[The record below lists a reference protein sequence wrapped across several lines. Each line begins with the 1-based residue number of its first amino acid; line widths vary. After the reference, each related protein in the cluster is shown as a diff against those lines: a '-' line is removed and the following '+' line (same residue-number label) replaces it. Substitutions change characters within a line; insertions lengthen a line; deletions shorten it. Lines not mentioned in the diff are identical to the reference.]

1 MAKTR
6 EAVKPGGRKGIL
18 AKASAVKAAA
28 SKTQPA
34 KKSPAGKS
42 GSARMAVSVK
52 AARKTAAKAPARKST
67 AAGKAAVPRA
77 ANPAKKA
84 APVSSKLSEGAA
96 RMPPQSASARGGPA
110 GVYDESKIKTL
121 SSLEHIRLRTGM
133 YIGRLGDGSNPD
145 DGIYVLLKEIIDN
158 GIDEFIMGNGK
169 HIEIVVK
176 DGTAKVRDFGRGIPL
191 GKLVEC
197 VSVIN
202 TGAKYNDD
210 VFQFSVGLNGVGTK
224 AVNALSSHFRVVAI
238 RDGEFAEAVFQ
249 RGDLKSQRKGK
260 LKDKQKNGT
269 YVEFTPDREIFENY
283 EFNPEFIEKR
293 IKNYAYLNAGLTLS
307 YNGKPYKS
315 EKGLYDLLGEE
326 AGDECLYNM
335 GYYRGEHIEFAF
347 SHTNNYGE
355 EYFSFVNGQFTSDGG
370 THLSA
375 FKEGLLKGVQAYF
388 KKDYRSE
395 DIREGIIAAVAV
407 KLKNPV
413 FESQTKN
420 KLGNSDIRGWIVQ
433 EVKDATEDWLH
444 KNTEAAKKLEQKIL
458 ANESL
463 RTELN
468 QVKKE
473 AREAAKKIALKIP
486 KLKDCKYHLED
497 GKEGEIS
504 TIFITEGDSA
514 SGSMV
519 SSRDV
524 MTQAIF
530 ALRGKVENMYGKKRA
545 AIYKN
550 EELYN
555 MMMALGIENDVSG
568 LRYAR
573 IVIATDADFD
583 GFHIRNLLLTFFLSY
598 FEELVTG
605 GRIFILET
613 PLFRVRNKKETRYCY
628 NANERDVAIYD
639 LGSQYEVTR
648 FKGLGE
654 INPKEFG
661 QFIGDDIRLVPVSV
675 STLKTV
681 PQVLNFYMGKNTP
694 ERREYI
700 MKNLIEDA
708 G

>member
-1 MAKTR
+1 
-6 EAVKPGGRKGIL
+6 V
-18 AKASAVKAAA
+18 
-28 SKTQPA
+28 
-34 KKSPAGKS
+34 
-42 GSARMAVSVK
+42 
-52 AARKTAAKAPARKST
+52 
-67 AAGKAAVPRA
+67 
-77 ANPAKKA
+77 
-84 APVSSKLSEGAA
+84 
-96 RMPPQSASARGGPA
+96 
-110 GVYDESKIKTL
+110 
-121 SSLEHIRLRTGM
+121 
-133 YIGRLGDGSNPD
+133 
-145 DGIYVLLKEIIDN
+145 II
-158 GIDEFIMGNGK
+158 
-169 HIEIVVK
+169 K
-176 DGTAKVRDFGRGIPL
+176 DGTVKVRDFGRGIPL

-224 AVNALSSHFRVVAI
+224 AVNALSSHFRVIAI
-238 RDGEFAEAVFQ
+238 RDGEFAEAVFE
-249 RGDLKSQRKGK
+249 RGILKNDRKGK

-269 YVEFTPDREIFENY
+269 FVEFTPDREVFENY
-283 EFNPEFIEKR
+283 DFNPEFVEKR
-293 IKNYAYLNAGLTLS
+293 IQNYAYLNMGLTIT
-307 YNGKPYKS
+307 YNGKPFIS
-315 EKGLYDLLGEE
+315 QRGLFDLLTEETGDEGLYPL
-326 AGDECLYNM
+326 
-335 GYYRGEHIEFAF
+335 GYYRGNHIELAF
-347 SHTNNYGE
+347 THTNNYGE

-370 THLSA
+370 SHLSA
-375 FKEGLLKGVQAYF
+375 FKEGFLKGIQAYY

-395 DIREGIIAAVAV
+395 DIREGTIAAVAV

-433 EVKDATEDWLH
+433 EVKDAAEDWLH
-444 KNTEAAKKLEQKIL
+444 KHTEAAKKLEQKIL

-497 GKEGEIS
+497 GKDGELS
-504 TIFITEGDSA
+504 TIFITEGNSA
-514 SGSMV
+514 SGSIV

-530 ALRGKVENMYGKKRA
+530 SLRGKVENMYGKKRA

-613 PLFRVRNKKETRYCY
+613 PLFRVRNKKETQYCY
-628 NANERDVAIYD
+628 NISERDIALNE
-639 LGSQYEVTR
+639 LGSQAEVTR

-654 INPKEFG
+654 ISPKEFG
-661 QFIGDDIRLVPVSV
+661 QFIGDDMRLVPVSV
-675 STLKTV
+675 NTLKSV